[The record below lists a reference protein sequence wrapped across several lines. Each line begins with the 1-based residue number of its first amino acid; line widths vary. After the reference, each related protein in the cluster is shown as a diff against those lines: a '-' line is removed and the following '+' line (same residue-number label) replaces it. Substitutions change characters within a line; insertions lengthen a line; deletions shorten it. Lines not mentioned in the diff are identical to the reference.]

1 MRPKWVVV
9 LLVVSLVGNA
19 LELSLYARAK
29 WRRYQEEEKF
39 GKFVES
45 LAVSRY
51 PRVVVGEFEPRM
63 QALKQRE
70 NRWRTELYWQDYQQQ
85 PDSAVV
91 RLALDSVASITRQ
104 KYELLY
110 QSRRALP
117 AVADSNLRKRMEKRW
132 RGQMGLPSEEHPKTK
147 TR

>member
-1 MRPKWVVV
+1 MKPKWVVV

-19 LELSLYARAK
+19 LELSLYARAEWK
-29 WRRYQEEEKF
+29 RNRESQKF
-39 GKFVES
+39 GEFVES

-63 QALKQRE
+63 EALKQRKS
-70 NRWRTELYWQDYQQQ
+70 RWLMELNWQGLQNP

-104 KYELLY
+104 MYKLMYE
-110 QSRRALP
+110 SRRALP
-117 AVADSNLRKRMEKRW
+117 SVEDAGLRQRMERRW
-132 RGQMGLPSEEHPKTK
+132 REQMGLPAEEHPKAR

>member
-9 LLVVSLVGNA
+9 LLVVSLVGNT
-19 LELSLYARAK
+19 LELSLYARAE
-29 WRRYQEEEKF
+29 WRSHQEEEKAVWH
-39 GKFVES
+39 VEPV
-45 LAVSRY
+45 AVSRY

-85 PDSAVV
+85 PDSAIDKA
-91 RLALDSVASITRQ
+91 ALDSVASIARQ

-117 AVADSNLRKRMEKRW
+117 SVEDAKLRQRMEERW
-132 RGQMGLPSEEHPKTK
+132 RGQMGLPSEERPKNK
-147 TR
+147 AR

>member
-1 MRPKWVVV
+1 VV

-19 LELSLYARAK
+19 LELSLYARAE
-29 WRRYQEEEKF
+29 WRSHQEGEKF

-45 LAVSRY
+45 LAVSKN
-51 PRVVVGEFEPRM
+51 PKVVVKEFEPRM

-70 NRWRTELYWQDYQQQ
+70 NRWETELYWQDYQQQ
-85 PDSAVV
+85 PDSAIDKA
-91 RLALDSVASITRQ
+91 ALDSVASIARQ

-117 AVADSNLRKRMEKRW
+117 AVEDAQLRRRMEKRW
-132 RGQMGLPSEEHPKTK
+132 RQQMGIGE
-147 TR
+147 

>member
-1 MRPKWVVV
+1 M
-9 LLVVSLVGNA
+9 
-19 LELSLYARAK
+19 
-29 WRRYQEEEKF
+29 
-39 GKFVES
+39 
-45 LAVSRY
+45 
-51 PRVVVGEFEPRM
+51 VVGEFEPRM

-104 KYELLY
+104 TYELLY
-110 QSRRALP
+110 QSCRALS
-117 AVADSNLRKRMEKRW
+117 AVEDSKLRTRMERRW
-132 RGQMGLPSEEHPKTK
+132 REQMGLPPEEHPKTR

>member
-19 LELSLYARAK
+19 LELSLYARAE
-29 WRRYQEEEKF
+29 WRSHQEEEKAVWH
-39 GKFVES
+39 VEPV
-45 LAVSRY
+45 AVSRY

-63 QALKQRE
+63 QALEQRKT
-70 NRWRTELYWQDYQQQ
+70 RWEAELDWQSFQNP

-91 RLALDSVASITRQ
+91 RLTLDSEASITRQ

-110 QSRRALP
+110 ESRRALSVVEDP
-117 AVADSNLRKRMEKRW
+117 KLRTRMERRW
-132 RGQMGLPSEEHPKTK
+132 REQMGLPSEEHPKAK
-147 TR
+147 AR

>member
-19 LELSLYARAK
+19 LELSLYARAE
-29 WRRYQEEEKF
+29 WRSHQEEEKAVWH
-39 GKFVES
+39 VEPV
-45 LAVSRY
+45 AVSRY

-63 QALKQRE
+63 QALEQRE
-70 NRWRTELYWQDYQQQ
+70 NRWEAELDWQSFQNP
-85 PDSAVV
+85 PDSAIEKAV
-91 RLALDSVASITRQ
+91 LDSVASITRQ

-110 QSRRALP
+110 QSCRALP
-117 AVADSNLRKRMEKRW
+117 AVEDPKLRKRMEKRW
-132 RGQMGLPSEEHPKTK
+132 REQMGLPAEEHHKTK

>member
-29 WRRYQEEEKF
+29 WRRYQEEEKA
-39 GKFVES
+39 VVHAEPV
-45 LAVSRY
+45 AVSRY

-70 NRWRTELYWQDYQQQ
+70 IRWEAELDWQSFQNP
-85 PDSAVV
+85 PDSAIDKA
-91 RLALDSVASITRQ
+91 ALDSVASITRQ

-117 AVADSNLRKRMEKRW
+117 AVADSNLRQRMEKRW

>member
-19 LELSLYARAK
+19 LELSLYARAE
-29 WRRYQEEEKF
+29 WRSHQEEEKAV
-39 GKFVES
+39 GHVEPV
-45 LAVSRY
+45 AVSRY

-63 QALKQRE
+63 QALEQRKI
-70 NRWRTELYWQDYQQQ
+70 RWETELYWQSLQNS

-104 KYELLY
+104 KFELLY
-110 QSRRALP
+110 ESRRAVS
-117 AVADSNLRKRMEKRW
+117 AVEDPKLRARMERRW
-132 RGQMGLPSEEHPKTK
+132 REQMGIGD
-147 TR
+147 R

>member
-19 LELSLYARAK
+19 LELGLYARAE
-29 WRRYQEEEKF
+29 WRSHQESQEF

-70 NRWRTELYWQDYQQQ
+70 IRWDTELYWQMYQQQ

-91 RLALDSVASITRQ
+91 RLALDSEASITRQ

-110 QSRRALP
+110 QSCRALS
-117 AVADSNLRKRMEKRW
+117 AVEDPKLRTRMEKLW
-132 RGQMGLPSEEHPKTK
+132 RKQMGIGD
-147 TR
+147 

>member
-1 MRPKWVVV
+1 MKPKWVVV

-19 LELSLYARAK
+19 LELSLYARAEWK
-29 WRRYQEEEKF
+29 RNRESQKF
-39 GKFVES
+39 GEFVES

-51 PRVVVGEFEPRM
+51 PRVVVGKFEPRM
-63 QALKQRE
+63 EALKQRQ
-70 NRWRTELYWQDYQQQ
+70 NRWQMELYWQSLQNP

-104 KYELLY
+104 MYKLMYE
-110 QSRRALP
+110 SRRALP
-117 AVADSNLRKRMEKRW
+117 SVEDAGLRQRMERRW
-132 RGQMGLPSEEHPKTK
+132 REQMGLPAEEHPKAR

>member
-19 LELSLYARAK
+19 LELGLYARAE
-29 WRRYQEEEKF
+29 WRSHQESQKF

-45 LAVSRY
+45 LAASRY

-63 QALKQRE
+63 QALEQRE
-70 NRWRTELYWQDYQQQ
+70 NRWEAELDWQSFQNP
-85 PDSAVV
+85 PDSAIEK
-91 RLALDSVASITRQ
+91 ATLDSVASITRQ

-110 QSRRALP
+110 ESRRAVS
-117 AVADSNLRKRMEKRW
+117 AVEDPKLRTRMEKRW
-132 RGQMGLPSEEHPKTK
+132 RKQMGIDY
-147 TR
+147 R